1 MLAPQL
7 LDPRLAFLLLC
18 ILLVAAAIPIAFAW
32 ARVLPEEQAPFR
44 FHRSSERA
52 TGELTR
58 APEQPDSRRE
68 PFAVMLLVCVSLS
81 YLWQLPGLPR
91 DFVLL
96 RIAPY
101 VPEPWLQGFWFLS
114 SGWFFRGCARRSRR
128 PESKR
133 TPARPSLLLHFTI
146 RGATSRLFFASPLSL
161 TRLPLSLATA
171 PPPLP

>member
-1 MLAPQL
+1 MFAAQL

-32 ARVLPEEQAPFR
+32 ARVLPEEQPPFR

-96 RIAPY
+96 RIAHY
-101 VPEPWLQGFWFLS
+101 VPEPWFQGLFLFTKGFLVVMPGAAAIYS
-114 SGWFFRGCARRSRR
+114 IFRRNQIRAPLIAAGILV
-128 PESKR
+128 PLIWLVL
-133 TPARPSLLLHFTI
+133 PWLH
-146 RGATSRLFFASPLSL
+146 GALVAS
-161 TRLPLSLATA
+161 
-171 PPPLP
+171 